1 MAHKRTNPSSV
12 SLPQNYHQSVE
23 VEEGCRFL
31 FVAGQTG
38 VALDGSVPEGIEGQA
53 KQAFENM
60 ENVLTASEYGFEDV
74 VFMKTF
80 LTRREDRSGYQ
91 KIRAKIWGDNKP
103 ASTFLIVSGLA
114 DPQYLVE
121 VECIAAKKF

>member
-12 SLPQNYHQSVE
+12 SFPQNYHHSVE

-38 VALDGSVPEGIEGQA
+38 VALDGSVPEGIGGQA
-53 KQAFENM
+53 KQAFKNM
-60 ENVLTASEYGFEDV
+60 ENVLAESDYGLGDV

-80 LTRREDRSGYQ
+80 LTRREDRACYQ
-91 KIRAKIWGDNKP
+91 KIRAEIWGNNKP

>member
-1 MAHKRTNPSSV
+1 MVHKRNNPKSV
-12 SLPQNYHQSVE
+12 SIPQNYYQSVE
-23 VEEGCRFL
+23 VEEGARFL

-38 VALDGSVPEGIEGQA
+38 VALDGSVADGIEEQS
-53 KQAFENM
+53 KQAFSNM
-60 ENVLTASEYGFEDV
+60 VNILSASGYGLEDV

-80 LTRREDRSGYQ
+80 LVSRQDREKYQ
-91 KIRAKIWGDNKP
+91 KVRASIWGDNKP

-114 DPQYLVE
+114 SPEYLVE